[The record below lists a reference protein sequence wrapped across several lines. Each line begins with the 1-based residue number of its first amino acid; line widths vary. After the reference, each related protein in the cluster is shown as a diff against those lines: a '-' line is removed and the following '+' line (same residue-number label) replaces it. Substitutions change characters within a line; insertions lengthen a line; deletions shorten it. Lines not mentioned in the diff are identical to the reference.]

1 MQYPPHIERDH
12 KRGELRVQATLLTA
26 YIYFISS
33 YNRSHLRILPCNHR
47 RLQLI

>member
-12 KRGELRVQATLLTA
+12 QRGKLRVQATGLAA
-26 YIYFISS
+26 YIYFIAP
-33 YNRSHLRILPCNHR
+33 YNRSHLRILPGYR